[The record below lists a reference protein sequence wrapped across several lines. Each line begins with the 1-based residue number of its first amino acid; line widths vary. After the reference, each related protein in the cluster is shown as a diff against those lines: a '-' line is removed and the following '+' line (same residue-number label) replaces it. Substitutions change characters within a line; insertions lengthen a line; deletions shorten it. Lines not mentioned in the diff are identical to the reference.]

1 MRDAVDI
8 EGIIL
13 IAPSEIFIGLRIAE
27 NERCGWHSRHSFDGC
42 LWVQFFYM
50 VEKTSPNTKEEK
62 AYKMMAFLNLDTS
75 SYADLLQNSAI
86 ISRNPIMYL
95 EFDL

>member
-27 NERCGWHSRHSFDGC
+27 NERCG
-42 LWVQFFYM
+42 
-50 VEKTSPNTKEEK
+50 
-62 AYKMMAFLNLDTS
+62 
-75 SYADLLQNSAI
+75 
-86 ISRNPIMYL
+86 
-95 EFDL
+95 

>member
-1 MRDAVDI
+1 
-8 EGIIL
+8 
-13 IAPSEIFIGLRIAE
+13 
-27 NERCGWHSRHSFDGC
+27 
-42 LWVQFFYM
+42 M